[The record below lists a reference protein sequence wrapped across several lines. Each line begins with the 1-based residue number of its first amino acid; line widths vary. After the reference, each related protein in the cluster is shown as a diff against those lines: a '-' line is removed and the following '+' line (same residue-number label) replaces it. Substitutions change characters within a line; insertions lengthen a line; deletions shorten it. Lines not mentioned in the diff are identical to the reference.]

1 MMQHTIIMQLFEEAK
16 NMEEYEML
24 EMEMIVFPLEDII
37 VTSEGDHDSDTL

>member
-1 MMQHTIIMQLFEEAK
+1 MQHTIIMQLLEEAK

-37 VTSEGDHDSDTL
+37 VTSPGDHESDDL